1 MSNEEKELRRYKHEV
16 HRYLD
21 TIWLVSSSK
30 SRARSAMYNWLS
42 IQMNKDLKD
51 THVAKFT
58 LDDCKQALRILKV
71 KYKQLTGRNNIPKEK
86 KHKPKKER

>member
-1 MSNEEKELRRYKHEV
+1 MSDDEKELRRYRHEV

-42 IQMNKDLKD
+42 IQMNKSKED
-51 THVAKFT
+51 THVSKFN
-58 LDDCKQALRILKV
+58 LDDCKLALRILKRQ
-71 KYKQLTGRNNIPKEK
+71 YKQLTGRNNIPKGK
-86 KHKPKKER
+86 KRG

>member
-1 MSNEEKELRRYKHEV
+1 MSDEEKELRRYRHEV

-30 SRARSAMYNWLS
+30 SRARSAMYNWLA
-42 IQMNKDLKD
+42 IQMDKSQEE
-51 THVAKFT
+51 THVAQFT

-71 KYKQLTGRNNIPKEK
+71 KYRQLTGRKNLPKVK